1 MHGEM
6 VSRGEGCAYARPEQA
21 SDLKTIWL
29 RSFPGDTGEDV
40 DAFFSA
46 LFRPEECLVYLA
58 EGQPVSMTFALPA
71 VFRAQGESVPVQYIY
86 AASTLP
92 EWRGRGF
99 SGRLLE
105 FTCGQG
111 ARQGM
116 AASFL
121 RPGERACLTITGGLT
136 TAPFLPVRSSVC
148 RRGRERT
155 AWSGL
160 CRRRDMPR
168 PGAALWRIFPSGWNG
183 AACRHLTP
191 SATRKRREAAHW
203 KAPRLRPVPS
213 GRRHAP
219 GGGAALSPGGGRVV
233 LSCVFRLR
241 LFKLGDPAA
250 GRRRELRDVAAA
262 LPGGGK
268 AVCRCGGAL
277 YGPVPG
283 ITGITGIIGP

>member
-92 EWRGRGF
+92 EWRGRGIF
-99 SGRLLE
+99 GRLLE

-121 RPGERACLTITGGLT
+121 RPGEKSL
-136 TAPFLPVRSSVC
+136 FDYY
-148 RRGRERT
+148 RRFDY
-155 AWSGL
+155 
-160 CRRRDMPR
+160 RR
-168 PGAALWRIFPSGWNG
+168 
-183 AACRHLTP
+183 
-191 SATRKRREAAHW
+191 
-203 KAPRLRPVPS
+203 
-213 GRRHAP
+213 
-219 GGGAALSPGGGRVV
+219 
-233 LSCVFRLR
+233 
-241 LFKLGDPAA
+241 
-250 GRRRELRDVAAA
+250 
-262 LPGGGK
+262 
-268 AVCRCGGAL
+268 
-277 YGPVPG
+277 
-283 ITGITGIIGP
+283 